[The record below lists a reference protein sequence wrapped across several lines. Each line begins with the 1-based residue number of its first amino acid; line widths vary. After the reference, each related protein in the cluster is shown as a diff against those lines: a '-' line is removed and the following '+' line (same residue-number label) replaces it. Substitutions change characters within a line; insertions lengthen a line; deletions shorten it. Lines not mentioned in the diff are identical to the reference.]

1 MDDIS
6 IVNKEYKLNTRVAI
20 VIENEGR
27 YLLENL
33 DGYDYYNLP
42 GGRVKFGETTD
53 IAIVRELNEE
63 LGLDLKDK
71 DLNLIV
77 IAENIF
83 YHKGFNYHEFD
94 FVYYVNLDNS
104 YKITKASKL
113 DGIDN
118 ERQHLYWIKK
128 EDIKNLKCLPEF
140 IYNIDP
146 SKLTHV
152 IINEL
157 V

>member
-53 IAIVRELNEE
+53 IAVVRELNEE
-63 LGLDLKDK
+63 LGYSCVTSHTYTPSPKQTQLFLSMYPS
-71 DLNLIV
+71 NSLIV
-77 IAENIF
+77 YSFFIM
-83 YHKGFNYHEFD
+83 
-94 FVYYVNLDNS
+94 
-104 YKITKASKL
+104 
-113 DGIDN
+113 
-118 ERQHLYWIKK
+118 WIKSGS
-128 EDIKNLKCLPEF
+128 IIIPTVSPTGNLSVDC
-140 IYNIDP
+140 
-146 SKLTHV
+146 T
-152 IINEL
+152 
-157 V
+157 